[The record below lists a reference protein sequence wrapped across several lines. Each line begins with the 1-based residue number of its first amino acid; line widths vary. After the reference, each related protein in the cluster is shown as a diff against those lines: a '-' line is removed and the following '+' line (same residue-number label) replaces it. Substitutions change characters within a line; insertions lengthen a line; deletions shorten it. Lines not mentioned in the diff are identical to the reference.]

1 MKSVLFLILLI
12 VVPITS
18 RAQVQVRP
26 LPARGYEQRIID
38 FINDMKVVDTHE
50 HLLSLTRLKQRTT
63 LDFMLLLQHY
73 SADDIKSAGMPSKL
87 FAKLLK
93 DSLTVRQKWDIL
105 EPFWESSKNTAYNR
119 AALLAADKLF
129 GISDINEST
138 VEALSEKIN
147 KAYQTDWVSH
157 VVNDK
162 CKIEYLIQDSD
173 DRSFGTKGFRYAVR
187 FDNFIFVNSKQQ
199 ISSIAKRQ
207 NTSIVTLDD
216 FIKALGNAFTDA
228 KEKGIV
234 AIKSGL
240 AYSRILN
247 YENSS
252 RGSAAKVFEDLM
264 NSPDGTSFSFA
275 EVKPLQDFM
284 MHRVLDL
291 ARENKLPVMIHTG
304 LQTGNGNIIEN
315 TKPTH
320 LVNLIMEYPTVKFV
334 LFHGSYP
341 YGPELTTIAKNFPN
355 VFIDMCWLYVI
366 SPSYSERFLHEW
378 IETVPASKILGFG
391 GDYLNIENTFSH
403 LLFGKQVVARVLIDK
418 VKDGYL
424 SESEAKN
431 IARMILHDNAVKLY
445 NLSQ

>member
-1 MKSVLFLILLI
+1 MGYFGTIL
-12 VVPITS
+12 
-18 RAQVQVRP
+18 
-26 LPARGYEQRIID
+26 
-38 FINDMKVVDTHE
+38 
-50 HLLSLTRLKQRTT
+50 
-63 LDFMLLLQHY
+63 
-73 SADDIKSAGMPSKL
+73 
-87 FAKLLK
+87 
-93 DSLTVRQKWDIL
+93 
-105 EPFWESSKNTAYNR
+105 ESSKNTAYNR

-147 KAYQTDWVSH
+147 RAYQTDWVSH

-207 NTSIVTLDD
+207 NTSIITLDD

-228 KEKGIV
+228 KQKGIV

-240 AYSRILN
+240 AYNRILN

-252 RGSAAKVFEDLM
+252 RGSAVKVFEDLM
-264 NSPDGTSFSFA
+264 NSPDETSFSFA

-341 YGPELTTIAKNFPN
+341 YGAELTTIAKNFPN

-391 GDYLNIENTFSH
+391 GDYLNIENAFSH